1 MFHGRSAAF
10 KPSVYAT
17 AFKHVE
23 PLYNYMLK
31 ELMLHYH
38 STGMEGAMG
47 VWGWLALVLMTAL
60 WIALLILVVAAAYWV
75 VKKAT
80 QEDEVDDAEAILR
93 ERYARG
99 EIDEDEYLE
108 RKNNL

>member
-1 MFHGRSAAF
+1 M
-10 KPSVYAT
+10 YAT

-23 PLYNYMLK
+23 TVYTYMLN
-31 ELMLHYH
+31 ELLLHHHH
-38 STGMEGAMG
+38 STGVEGLMG
-47 VWGWLALVLMTAL
+47 VWGWLAIVLMTAV
-60 WIALLILVVAAAYWV
+60 WMALLILVVAAAYWV

-108 RKNNL
+108 RRDNL